1 MRLNLTCAPNKKRI
15 INIEWFC
22 QKRDEGNDGDD
33 RDEALGMLRNPA
45 SDVCEHRGFI
55 SEFSRIY
62 NIFRSQKSAA
72 QLKLLGMLEQI
83 VILDFGS
90 QYTQVIA
97 RRIRERNVFSQIL
110 RYDVS
115 AGEVAKLKPRGII
128 LSGGPSSVYA
138 KDAPLPDKQIFSLG
152 VPILGICYGVQLLAH
167 FLGGKVEKG
176 LRREYGKGNLRI
188 TDSYCPLFANL
199 PETLQVW
206 NSHGDKLTRLPRDFK
221 SVAVTENS
229 EYAAIENR
237 ERKVF
242 GLQFHPEV
250 AHTPL
255 GKEIISNFVHNVCG
269 CGKNWTMHGYI
280 GQAVNEIRDQVGDE
294 NVILGLSGGVDSS
307 VAAALLHKAIGG
319 QLTCIFVNNG
329 LLRAR
334 EAETVQDVFGRHFHI
349 QLKYVNA
356 SKRFLTKLRGVTD
369 PERKRKIIG
378 KEFISVFSDAVAGLK
393 KSGKSGQFKFLAQGT
408 LYPDVIESVPIA
420 GNPAALIKSHHNVGG
435 LPKRMKFELV
445 EPLKCLFKD
454 EVRELGLE
462 LGLPREIVL
471 RQPFPGPGLAVRI
484 LGEVTPARC
493 EILRNADAIVVEE
506 MKTSGLYYKIWQ
518 SFAVLLPVRS
528 VGVMGD
534 ERTYDYTI
542 AIRAVDSQD
551 GMTADWVKLPY
562 DLLEKLA
569 SRIINEVKGVNRCV
583 FDITSKPP
591 GTIEWE

>member
-1 MRLNLTCAPNKKRI
+1 MR
-15 INIEWFC
+15 
-22 QKRDEGNDGDD
+22 
-33 RDEALGMLRNPA
+33 
-45 SDVCEHRGFI
+45 S
-55 SEFSRIY
+55 Y
-62 NIFRSQKSAA
+62 
-72 QLKLLGMLEQI
+72 
-83 VILDFGS
+83 
-90 QYTQVIA
+90 IA
-97 RRIRERNVFSQIL
+97 
-110 RYDVS
+110 
-115 AGEVAKLKPRGII
+115 
-128 LSGGPSSVYA
+128 
-138 KDAPLPDKQIFSLG
+138 
-152 VPILGICYGVQLLAH
+152 
-167 FLGGKVEKG
+167 
-176 LRREYGKGNLRI
+176 
-188 TDSYCPLFANL
+188 
-199 PETLQVW
+199 
-206 NSHGDKLTRLPRDFK
+206 
-221 SVAVTENS
+221 
-229 EYAAIENR
+229 
-237 ERKVF
+237 
-242 GLQFHPEV
+242 
-250 AHTPL
+250 
-255 GKEIISNFVHNVCG
+255 
-269 CGKNWTMHGYI
+269 
-280 GQAVNEIRDQVGDE
+280 QAVDEIRAQVDSG

-307 VAAALLHKAIGG
+307 VAAALLHKAIGDH
-319 QLTCIFVNNG
+319 LTCIFVNNG

-334 EAETVQDVFGRHFHI
+334 EAQTVQDVFGKHFHI
-349 QLKYVNA
+349 KLKYVDA

-378 KEFISVFSDAVAGLK
+378 KEFIEVFNDAVTELRKGK
-393 KSGKSGQFKFLAQGT
+393 KTADNQYKFLAQGT

-435 LPKRMKFELV
+435 LPKKMKFELV

-506 MKTSGLYYKIWQ
+506 MKSSGLYYKIWQ

-534 ERTYDYTI
+534 ERTYDYTL
-542 AIRAVDSQD
+542 AIRAVESQD

>member
-1 MRLNLTCAPNKKRI
+1 MGRVSGKNN
-15 INIEWFC
+15 
-22 QKRDEGNDGDD
+22 
-33 RDEALGMLRNPA
+33 
-45 SDVCEHRGFI
+45 GFVMT
-55 SEFSRIY
+55 ET
-62 NIFRSQKSAA
+62 
-72 QLKLLGMLEQI
+72 I

-97 RRIRERNVFSQIL
+97 RRVRECNVYSVIVHYQTPAPEI
-110 RYDVS
+110 
-115 AGEVAKLKPRGII
+115 AAMKPSGLI

-138 KDAPLPDKQIFSLG
+138 ANAPLPDPNIFALALPVLG
-152 VPILGICYGVQLLAH
+152 VCYGVQLLAH
-167 FLGGKVEKG
+167 FLGGQVEKG
-176 LRREYGKGNLRI
+176 LKREYGKGTLTVKDNA
-188 TDSYCPLFANL
+188 CPLFAKL
-199 PETLQVW
+199 PRSLQVW
-206 NSHGDKLTRLPRDFK
+206 NSHGDKLTRLPDGFK
-221 SVAVTENS
+221 AVAVTGNS
-229 EYAAIENR
+229 EFAAIEHR
-237 ERKVF
+237 DKKFF

-250 AHTPL
+250 VHTPR
-255 GKEIISNFVHNVCG
+255 GREIIANFVHGICR
-269 CGKNWTMHGYI
+269 CGKGWTMRKYAD
-280 GQAVNEIRDQVGDE
+280 QAVEEIRAQVGPE
-294 NVILGLSGGVDSS
+294 KVILGLSGGVDSS
-307 VAAALLHKAIGG
+307 VAAALLHKAIGD

-329 LLRAR
+329 VLRAR
-334 EAETVQDVFGRHFHI
+334 EADVVRQVFGKSFRI
-349 QLKYVNA
+349 KLQYEDA
-356 SKRFLTKLRGVTD
+356 TKLFLARLKGVTD

-378 KEFISVFSDAVAGLK
+378 KTFIEVFQAATQRAGK
-393 KSGKSGQFKFLAQGT
+393 AKFLAQGT

-435 LPKRMKFELV
+435 LPKKMKFQLV

-454 EVRELGLE
+454 EVRLLGEELGV
-462 LGLPREIVL
+462 PREIVW

-506 MKTSGLYYKIWQ
+506 MKTSGWYYKIWQ

-534 ERTYDYTI
+534 ERTYEYTI
-542 AIRAVDSQD
+542 AIRAVESQD